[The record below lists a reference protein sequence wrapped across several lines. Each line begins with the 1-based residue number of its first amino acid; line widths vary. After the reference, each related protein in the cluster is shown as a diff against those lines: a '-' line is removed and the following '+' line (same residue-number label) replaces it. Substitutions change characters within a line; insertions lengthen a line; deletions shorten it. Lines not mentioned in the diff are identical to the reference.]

1 MAGIYIH
8 IPFCLQKCSYC
19 NFYSESDI
27 SLKDKLI
34 NTLLTEIKL
43 RASYLN
49 NETVRTIYFGGGTP
63 TLLLPN
69 EIQQMIDAVFSLF
82 QLSDEIEITLEANPN
97 NLTEEY
103 IKQLSATAINRLSIG
118 IQSFY
123 DNDLQTLGRIHTAKQ
138 AKESILLAQKYH
150 FNNLSIDLMYGFP
163 GLTLEK
169 WKYNLNKIKNIQ
181 HISCY
186 QLTLEKKSL
195 LYQKIKNGILLST
208 PEDEIIEQYHYL
220 ISFAKKHRF
229 IHYETSNFCQENF
242 ESKHNT
248 SYWQDALYLGI
259 GPSAHSYNRESRQ
272 WNISDNKAYITFFE
286 NLLSSEDYDLKG
298 ENVVFEKEILTTDMR
313 FNEYIM
319 TSLRTIWGCSLD
331 YIQQHFGKSY
341 LKHLQQQLSN
351 IQPDFYILSPSS
363 LRLTEKGNLFADYIA
378 ASLFV

>member
-49 NETVRTIYFGGGTP
+49 NETVCTIYFGGGTP

-123 DNDLQTLGRIHTAKQ
+123 DDDLQTLGRIHTAKQ
-138 AKESILLAQKYH
+138 AEESILLAQ
-150 FNNLSIDLMYGFP
+150 NIISTIFP
-163 GLTLEK
+163 
-169 WKYNLNKIKNIQ
+169 
-181 HISCY
+181 
-186 QLTLEKKSL
+186 
-195 LYQKIKNGILLST
+195 
-208 PEDEIIEQYHYL
+208 L
-220 ISFAKKHRF
+220 I
-229 IHYETSNFCQENF
+229 
-242 ESKHNT
+242 
-248 SYWQDALYLGI
+248 
-259 GPSAHSYNRESRQ
+259 
-272 WNISDNKAYITFFE
+272 
-286 NLLSSEDYDLKG
+286 
-298 ENVVFEKEILTTDMR
+298 
-313 FNEYIM
+313 
-319 TSLRTIWGCSLD
+319 
-331 YIQQHFGKSY
+331 
-341 LKHLQQQLSN
+341 
-351 IQPDFYILSPSS
+351 
-363 LRLTEKGNLFADYIA
+363 
-378 ASLFV
+378 